1 MMRREVVP
9 KTFEMEVA
17 LIVGAIILAPA
28 LLKITIADEMKEMVE
43 CGIAETL
50 VEIVVEVHMIVE
62 MKEGGIEI
70 EEIDTGGMI
79 VVEAGVEIE
88 VVATVVDEV
97 EKMRKGKLKLS

>member
-17 LIVGAIILAPA
+17 LIVGAIILAPS